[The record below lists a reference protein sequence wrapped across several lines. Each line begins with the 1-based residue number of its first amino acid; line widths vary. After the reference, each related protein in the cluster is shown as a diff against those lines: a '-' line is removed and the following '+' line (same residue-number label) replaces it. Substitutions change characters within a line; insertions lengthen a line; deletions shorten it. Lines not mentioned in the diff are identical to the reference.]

1 MCNCSKDETCNG
13 ATSPSGKCDQ
23 EHRTPFRVGDVCEN
37 TCGLHQGRCTVI
49 AITKQRVVFECRD
62 GHIISRGLDGTAP
75 GVWSVLPPKRTKTV
89 PMWKNYNTRDGR
101 DVRILC
107 TDGLTR
113 TGRPVMGYVHHDNG
127 HLLMAWEPNG
137 TRARVSTVE
146 HPVRVTEYDSTY
158 DLVEVK
164 EKAKI
169 HLCLWYKK
177 SDPRITG
184 GAAYSNEAA
193 ARAIIAERRL
203 VDSPCH
209 YWYECIEKEVE

>member
-89 PMWKNYNTRDGR
+89 PLWVWYH
-101 DVRILC
+101 
-107 TDGLTR
+107 TDGGFYHGTN
-113 TGRPVMGYVHHDNG
+113 TEKQYNG
-127 HLLMAWEPNG
+127 LSQKIRDQYLWQK
-137 TRARVSTVE
+137 VE
-146 HPVRVTEYDSTY
+146 F
-158 DLVEVK
+158 EVP
-164 EKAKI
+164 
-169 HLCLWYKK
+169 L
-177 SDPRITG
+177 
-184 GAAYSNEAA
+184 
-193 ARAIIAERRL
+193 
-203 VDSPCH
+203 
-209 YWYECIEKEVE
+209 